1 MNTLQIYLFQGG
13 LHKGIAEKMS
23 PIKNRPMA
31 VGAKVP
37 AEETPAGLEP
47 VLVGFVL
54 SPEPV
59 EPVDPVDG
67 AFGAVGELIGG
78 TGTPAALQAL
88 MGGVVTL
95 QAAGIAIASV

>member
-1 MNTLQIYLFQGG
+1 
-13 LHKGIAEKMS
+13 MS

-59 EPVDPVDG
+59 EPVDG